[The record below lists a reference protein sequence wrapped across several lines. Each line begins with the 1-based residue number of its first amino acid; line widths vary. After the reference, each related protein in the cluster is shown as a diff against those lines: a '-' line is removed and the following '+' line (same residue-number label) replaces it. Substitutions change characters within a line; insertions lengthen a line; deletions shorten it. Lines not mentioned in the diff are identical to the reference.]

1 MKIDW
6 PKITGRVITAT
17 GWTFETLYESSAC
30 DVFELIGYWLESPPV
45 HDLLALRYLGPSEKR
60 AKHSAPS
67 SAAESVSQLPLLATT
82 FHMPVRAV
90 SERTRKLYEYA
101 QSVLNAPKA

>member
-1 MKIDW
+1 M
-6 PKITGRVITAT
+6 
-17 GWTFETLYESSAC
+17 YESSAS
-30 DVFELIGYWLESPPV
+30 DVFELIGYWLDSPPV

-60 AKHSAPS
+60 TRHASSPS

-82 FHMPVRAV
+82 FKMPVRAV

-101 QSVLNAPKA
+101 QSVLHPPKS